1 MHENGN
7 ASPAERVAEAVAA
20 EARKDIDASEFAGA
34 ARAAMDHLLEHS
46 EWEIVPDLTDT
57 ASCALAAD
65 YVSFGTRFG
74 APGGS
79 SSDYLAGAAWAAASK
94 LGLRIVS
101 VDEEASRLLLSEVA
115 EGALD
120 PVGYLDD
127 MRTSGVLDL
136 IGGRSS
142 EPARTPARAR

>member
-7 ASPAERVAEAVAA
+7 ASPAER
-20 EARKDIDASEFAGA
+20 
-34 ARAAMDHLLEHS
+34 
-46 EWEIVPDLTDT
+46 
-57 ASCALAAD
+57 
-65 YVSFGTRFG
+65 
-74 APGGS
+74 
-79 SSDYLAGAAWAAASK
+79 
-94 LGLRIVS
+94 
-101 VDEEASRLLLSEVA
+101 VA